1 MGSFYGIALIVVLVL
16 ASGLIAYLGD
26 IVGRRMGR
34 KRLTLWGLRPRHTA
48 IIISVVAG
56 MCITLFTLAAAMA
69 VSSDVREGLTQVGQ
83 MRQER
88 TQLQREVATLRVQR
102 DSLQDQ
108 RSELARERDQYAAE
122 LDQSRKQ
129 AVEQA
134 KQLKQLSRQAAQER
148 KELNATAAELRTV
161 RDDLLVTRRS
171 VARAEGELAGA
182 RTELGLA
189 RKDLVDSR
197 TRLASA
203 EGQRKQAEQALSER
217 EKQLASVEQ
226 DLQGRKQELKNAEG
240 ELQNAFEALVDATR
254 KRDTAV
260 RESEQ
265 AKEQA
270 KRWELLSAR
279 GRVRTVAP
287 IFSANQPILSTVIS
301 GDQSKEAVRSELE
314 RFLGKV
320 SVEAEARGVHG
331 ESGEPAI
338 NLSAL
343 RLDEASGQLHSFD
356 RGQMLDS
363 AADQIWKSGG
373 QVVVEAYSQ
382 WNAVPGEQ
390 VLVDFHLY
398 QNQLV
403 FRRDEKLAETMV
415 NARANGGEL
424 MLELIGL
431 LRDEVG
437 AKALQAGMV
446 PLPPRPD
453 EGVIADPSAAVGEIR
468 RADLLHTIDA
478 IQRHSGQVKVSVLAA
493 EDTYS
498 AGPLKVRLAIGGKA

>member
-1 MGSFYGIALIVVLVL
+1 MGSFYGIALIIVLVL

-56 MCITLFTLAAAMA
+56 MCITVGTLAAAMA
-69 VSSDVREGLTQVGQ
+69 VSIDVREGLTQVGQ

-88 TQLQREVATLRVQR
+88 KQLQKELSRLRVQR
-102 DSLQDQ
+102 DSLKDQ
-108 RSELARERDQYAAE
+108 RAELAQQRDQYAAE

-134 KQLKQLSRQAAQER
+134 KQLNQLNRQAAQER
-148 KELNATAAELRTV
+148 KELNATLGELRTV
-161 RDDLLVTRRS
+161 RVELQHTQNS
-171 VARAEGELAGA
+171 VATAERELAGA
-182 RTELGLA
+182 
-189 RKDLVDSR
+189 KHDLVAVRRDLAD
-197 TRLASA
+197 TRSQRDAAIS
-203 EGQRKQAEQALSER
+203 QRKQVEQELTQ
-217 EKQLASVEQ
+217 KQQQLATV
-226 DLQGRKQELKNAEG
+226 GQELTNATK
-240 ELQNAFEALVDATR
+240 ELQNADGLYLDAVR
-254 KRDTAV
+254 NREQAV

-270 KRWELLSAR
+270 KLLWELFAAR
-279 GRVRTVAP
+279 GRLRGDAP
-287 IFSANQPILSTVIS
+287 IFSINQPILSAVIS
-301 GDQSKEAVRSELE
+301 GDQPKEAVRADLE
-314 RFLGKV
+314 RFLDKV
-320 SVEAEARGVHG
+320 NAEAESRGARG
-331 ESGEPAI
+331 ESGQPAI
-338 NLSAL
+338 SLFTV
-343 RLDEASGQLHSFD
+343 RTDEATRQLQSFN
-356 RGQMLDS
+356 REQMLDS
-363 AADQIWKSGG
+363 ASDQVWRSGG

-382 WNAVPGEQ
+382 WNAVKDEQ

-403 FRRDEKLAETMV
+403 FKRDEKLAETMV

-424 MLELIGL
+424 MLKLIGL

-446 PLPPRPD
+446 PLPPRSE

-468 RADLLHTIDA
+468 PADLLRTIDA
-478 IQRHSGQVKVSVLAA
+478 IKRHSGQVRVSVLAA

-498 AGPLKVRLAIGGKA
+498 AGPLRVRLAVGGKA